1 MALAV
6 HRRGGVVLHLLDGRE
21 PAAHGSEGVQPTL
34 LMGNVSCRLSGASV
48 AAAAAH
54 HLNATLERWW
64 RTELRAEGHHFCPFE
79 VACRLLMPRPLS
91 TPPPLLS
98 LPKLPLCSLSCVPPY
113 ALPTACT
120 HADRTPVRVCVPY
133 TRNSRTTPS
142 CQASFSY
149 FVSASFL
156 VTSSL
161 RVSILLRLATPASF
175 SYFVSSSSC
184 V

>member
-1 MALAV
+1 MALKRLPALSLLQTNDAGVPIALAV

-21 PAAHGSEGVQPTL
+21 PAAHGREGVQPTL

-54 HLNATLERWW
+54 HSNATLERGW
-64 RTELRAEGHHFCPFE
+64 RTELCAEGHHVCPFE
-79 VACRLLMPRPLS
+79 VACRLPMPRPLS

-120 HADRTPVRVCVPY
+120 HADRTPVRMCVP
-133 TRNSRTTPS
+133 RPCRD
-142 CQASFSY
+142 
-149 FVSASFL
+149 
-156 VTSSL
+156 
-161 RVSILLRLATPASF
+161 TPAIRAHATELPGLL
-175 SYFVSSSSC
+175 
-184 V
+184 